1 MEQKEEQIIASVDG
15 SVGSLAVCE
24 AAAWVASRLDR
35 SLLLLH
41 TLERRQQ
48 HGADDWSG
56 AIGLGAQ
63 SELLE
68 RMAQLDQERGRLAMQ
83 YGKTLLTE
91 AESRQGSLATSP
103 QDNRIDDSLKS
114 AKNSRSVRKG

>member
-68 RMAQLDQERGRLAMQ
+68 RMAQLDQERGRGLARRR
-83 YGKTLLTE
+83 G
-91 AESRQGSLATSP
+91 
-103 QDNRIDDSLKS
+103 
-114 AKNSRSVRKG
+114 

>member
-1 MEQKEEQIIASVDG
+1 MATDKEQIIASIDG
-15 SVGSLAVCE
+15 SAGSLAVCE
-24 AAAWVASRLDR
+24 AGAWVAARLER

-56 AIGLGAQ
+56 QIGLGAQ

-68 RMAQLDQERGRLAMQ
+68 RMAQLDQERGKLALQ
-83 YGKTLLTE
+83 YGKTLLAE
-91 AESRQGSLATSP
+91 AE
-103 QDNRIDDSLKS
+103 
-114 AKNSRSVRKG
+114 